1 MLALILWVSILINEV
16 FPAPSSGP
24 EWVELY
30 NTSDTA
36 VDVSGW
42 RIDDDTPGGTQ
53 TTIPTGSIVAP
64 HAVLAVAINTAILNN
79 TGDSAVLLDASGA
92 QVDRIDF
99 GAMKSTESMA
109 RIPDGATFI
118 VKGAPSIGAL
128 NATTTATAT
137 LTAIPAT
144 ATTVPSATA
153 TTIPSNTATT
163 IPSNT
168 ATTIPSN
175 TATTIPS
182 NTATTIPSNT
192 ATPSSTKT
200 PSDTTTPSFTKTPSP
215 TKTPSETDTPSVTK
229 TPPATT
235 TGSPSKTASI
245 TRTASMTK
253 TPSVTRTPS
262 ITKTV
267 SPSKTISPTKT
278 PSETHTVSP
287 TKTPS
292 ETRTLSPTKTP
303 SDTRTPSRTRT
314 KSNVR
319 VSLTPTTL
327 LMRMRI
333 NQRTPALILC
343 APLGQ
348 SLVDW
353 TLKSHDATKV
363 ITTSQIGCQTIQWP
377 STVDQVVT
385 LYNPHDVQMVT
396 IDMAQTACQLD
407 MSTCQ
412 PSATATVVAS
422 PVLVWD
428 SGQTVQATPTR
439 MHEDI
444 VYKGSGADFP
454 DGATVPMPPPP
465 IHDGAPQGVFFIMGI
480 ICLLIGGGTHLWLA
494 RTPTPVLYS
503 QSSDEAESSD
513 QRVSSESRSV

>member
-16 FPAPSSGP
+16 LPAPSSGP

-30 NTSDTA
+30 NTSDSA

-53 TTIPTGSIVAP
+53 TTIPVGSIIAP
-64 HAVLAVAINTAILNN
+64 HTVLAVAITTAILNN

-99 GAMKSTESMA
+99 GALKSSESMA

-118 VKGAPSIGAL
+118 IKGTASIGIL
-128 NATTTATAT
+128 N
-137 LTAIPAT
+137 

-153 TTIPSNTATT
+153 TATATAIPDDTPTTVPDDTPT
-163 IPSNT
+163 IIS
-168 ATTIPSN
+168 
-175 TATTIPS
+175 
-182 NTATTIPSNT
+182 
-192 ATPSSTKT
+192 
-200 PSDTTTPSFTKTPSP
+200 SDTPTAIPNDTPTAIPNDTITPSP
-215 TKTPSETDTPSVTK
+215 TKTPSLTQTPSETNTPSVTK

-235 TGSPSKTASI
+235 TGSPSKTAST
-245 TRTASMTK
+245 TRTPSMTK

-262 ITKTV
+262 ITKTISV
-267 SPSKTISPTKT
+267 TKITSPSKTISPSKT
-278 PSETHTVSP
+278 PSETRTTSP

-292 ETRTLSPTKTP
+292 ETRTAA
-303 SDTRTPSRTRT
+303 RT
-314 KSNVR
+314 KGNVR
-319 VSLTPTTL
+319 ISMTPTTV

-333 NQRTPALILC
+333 SKRTPALVLC
-343 APLGQ
+343 APQGQ

-353 TLKSHDATKV
+353 MLKSHNATKV
-363 ITTSQIGCQTIQWP
+363 ITSSQTGCQTIPWSNTTEQI
-377 STVDQVVT
+377 VT
-385 LYNPHDVQMVT
+385 LYNPYGVQMAT

-407 MSTCQ
+407 LSTCQ
-412 PSATATVVAS
+412 PSATATAAAS

-428 SGQTVQATPTR
+428 TVNVEVVKATPTR

-454 DGATVPMPPPP
+454 DGAAEPLPPPP
-465 IHDGAPQGVFFIMGI
+465 IHDGAPQGVFFIMGV
-480 ICLLIGGGTHLWLA
+480 ICLIIGGGTQLWLA

-503 QSSDEAESSD
+503 QASDEAESSD